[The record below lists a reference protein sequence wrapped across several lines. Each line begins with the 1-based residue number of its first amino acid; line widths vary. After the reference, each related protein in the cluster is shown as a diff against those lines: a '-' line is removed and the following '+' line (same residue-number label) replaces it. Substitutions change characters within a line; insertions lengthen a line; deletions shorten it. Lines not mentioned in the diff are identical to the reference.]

1 MPATLLVDWFVY
13 PLCFTPD
20 TLFIFEGDGVRK
32 RAYSLIVLSAL
43 ALGALPA
50 SGHARNTESAAQ
62 RRATTEALDPELT
75 NYQYPYPARF
85 YEADTQGQKL
95 RMAYMDVAAE
105 KPNGRTVVLL
115 HGKNFS
121 GAYWAPTIRA
131 LTAEGYRVVAPDQI
145 GFGKSSKP
153 ASYQFSFQA
162 LAANTRALLDS
173 LGVERFALV
182 GHSMGGM
189 LAVRLALMY
198 PERVERLVLVS
209 PIGLEDWKLV
219 APYRTVD
226 ENFAQELR
234 ATPESIREYQRVNY
248 FGGVWKPE
256 YEALV
261 EILAGWTRHPEYRR
275 VAWNAALTS
284 DMIFTQPVLYEFEHL
299 KAPTLLIIGQR
310 DRTAIGKERAA
321 REVAARMGDY
331 PALGK
336 AAARRIPGARLVEI
350 AEAGHL
356 PQVDSFP
363 EYARALLDF
372 IAGRSGR
379 SLSPTRRM

>member
-1 MPATLLVDWFVY
+1 MSNRVF
-13 PLCFTPD
+13 
-20 TLFIFEGDGVRK
+20 
-32 RAYSLIVLSAL
+32 SLIVLSVVVF
-43 ALGALPA
+43 GALPV
-50 SGHARNTESAAQ
+50 SSQDRGGESAAQ
-62 RRATTEALDPELT
+62 KQVSMTALDPELT
-75 NYQYPYPARF
+75 NYQYPFPVRF

-95 RMAYMDVAAE
+95 RMAYMDIAAA

-121 GAYWAPTIRA
+121 GAYWATTIKA

-153 ASYQFSFQA
+153 ASYQFTFHT
-162 LAANTRALLDS
+162 LAANTRAMLDS
-173 LGVERFALV
+173 LRVEQFILV

-189 LAVRLALMY
+189 LAVRMALMY
-198 PERVERLVLVS
+198 PERVERLALVN

-234 ATPESIREYQRVNY
+234 ATPESIKEYQRVNY

-256 YEALV
+256 YDALT
-261 EILAGWTRHPEYRR
+261 EILVGWTRHPDYRR

-284 DMIFTQPVLYEFEHL
+284 DMIFTQPVFYEFERL
-299 KAPTLLIIGQR
+299 KSPTLLIIGQR
-310 DRTAIGKERAA
+310 DRTAIGKDRVPK
-321 REVAARMGDY
+321 EVAARMGDY

-336 AAARRIPGARLVEI
+336 ATARRIPGARLVEI
-350 AEAGHL
+350 SEAGHI
-356 PQVDSFP
+356 PQVDSFRD
-363 EYARALLDF
+363 YIRALLDF
-372 IAGRSGR
+372 IAGV
-379 SLSPTRRM
+379 

>member
-1 MPATLLVDWFVY
+1 M
-13 PLCFTPD
+13 
-20 TLFIFEGDGVRK
+20 RK
-32 RAYSLIVLSAL
+32 QVFCLIVSCVLL
-43 ALGALPA
+43 PGAL
-50 SGHARNTESAAQ
+50 SGPGRARGQGSAA
-62 RRATTEALDPELT
+62 AGVPAFDPELT
-75 NYQYPYPARF
+75 NYQYPFPVRF
-85 YEADTQGQKL
+85 YEAETQGQKL
-95 RMAYMDVAAE
+95 RMAYMDVAAA

-121 GAYWAPTIRA
+121 GAYWAATIRA

-153 ASYQFSFQA
+153 AAYQFSFQT
-162 LAANTRALLDS
+162 LAANTRALLGS

-189 LAVRLALMY
+189 LAVRMALMY
-198 PERVERLVLVS
+198 PESVERLGLVN

-234 ATPESIREYQRVNY
+234 ATPESIREYQRLNY
-248 FGGVWKPE
+248 FGGEWKPE
-256 YEALV
+256 FDALT

-284 DMIFTQPVLYEFEHL
+284 DMIFTQPVVHEFDRL
-299 KAPTLLIIGQR
+299 RTPTLLIIGQR
-310 DRTAIGKERAA
+310 DRTAIGKDRVPK
-321 REVAARMGDY
+321 EVAARMGDY

-336 AAARRIPGARLVEI
+336 AAARRIPSACLVEI
-350 AEAGHL
+350 PEAGHI
-356 PQVDSFP
+356 PQVDAFP
-363 EYARALLDF
+363 KYVRALLDF
-372 IAGRSGR
+372 IR
-379 SLSPTRRM
+379 